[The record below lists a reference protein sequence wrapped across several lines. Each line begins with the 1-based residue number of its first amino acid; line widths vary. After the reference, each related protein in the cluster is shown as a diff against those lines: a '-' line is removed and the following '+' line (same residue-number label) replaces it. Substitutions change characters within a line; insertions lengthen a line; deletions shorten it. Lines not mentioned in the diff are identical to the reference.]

1 MFLCLA
7 HRKSPIVN
15 SGPSLEDQMKRLQED
30 KAGKG
35 SGLTRRR
42 SCSMHR
48 LYNMTKMNSKPGRGL
63 RLRKASD
70 GNTEEIEVSLL
81 SASQRAHVDPSG
93 LPTKDLHACTGWRP
107 CFTSRICVPDK
118 SCMICSGRGMQRV
131 NSMNVLEC
139 ILLPAPDD
147 EGWRRLAIVY

>member
-48 LYNMTKMNSKPGRGL
+48 LYNMAEMNSKPGRGSC
-63 RLRKASD
+63 LRKASHA
-70 GNTEEIEVSLL
+70 NTEGIEVSLL
-81 SASQRAHVDPSG
+81 SAPHRACRPFW
-93 LPTKDLHACTGWRP
+93 LPRKGLHACTGWRP